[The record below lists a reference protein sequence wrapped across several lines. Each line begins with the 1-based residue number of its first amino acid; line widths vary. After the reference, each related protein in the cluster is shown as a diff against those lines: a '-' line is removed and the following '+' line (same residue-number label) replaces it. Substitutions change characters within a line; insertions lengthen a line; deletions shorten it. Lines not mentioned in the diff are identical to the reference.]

1 MLFNEASGRKV
12 VSTGSAATVGK
23 VKSFIVDPG
32 SQRVVALRLSKTPD
46 SGTVLR
52 WKDIHAF
59 GADAVTVTD
68 VALIVEAD
76 AELDALDAKQHT
88 IIGKQV
94 LTSEGRK
101 VGSVVDVDFDPADGR
116 LVSLVLSDHSI
127 EGAKFVGVGSYAVVV
142 KA

>member
-23 VKSFIVDPG
+23 VKSFIVDPV

-46 SGTVLR
+46 SGTVVR
-52 WKDIHAF
+52 WQDIHAF
-59 GADAVTVTD
+59 GTDAVTITD
-68 VALIVEAD
+68 AHLIVQPDAD
-76 AELDALDAKQHT
+76 LDELDAKQHT

-94 LTSEGRK
+94 LTTGGRK

-116 LVSLVLSDHSI
+116 VLSLVLTDHSI
-127 EGAKFVGVGSYAVVV
+127 DGTTFLGVGSYAVVV